1 MLHDELSII
10 MYGMGF
16 KKLILRQTSLIRELC
31 SEDVFQGT
39 VKKLYIHTHTHTK
52 DSRYLNTYNISFLTM
67 ASMARNSV
75 LKKYKPKHSNTNQG
89 QMYFTQSVKRPFAVF
104 FLSLEPRRPRRGNI

>member
-31 SEDVFQGT
+31 SEDAFQGT
-39 VKKLYIHTHTHTK
+39 VKKLYIHTHTHK
-52 DSRYLNTYNISFLTM
+52 GQP
-67 ASMARNSV
+67 V
-75 LKKYKPKHSNTNQG
+75 LEHLQYIFPNYGFHG
-89 QMYFTQSVKRPFAVF
+89 
-104 FLSLEPRRPRRGNI
+104 

>member
-39 VKKLYIHTHTHTK
+39 VKKLYIHTHTHTQ
-52 DSRYLNTYNISFLTM
+52 RTAGT
-67 ASMARNSV
+67 
-75 LKKYKPKHSNTNQG
+75 
-89 QMYFTQSVKRPFAVF
+89 
-104 FLSLEPRRPRRGNI
+104 

>member
-39 VKKLYIHTHTHTK
+39 VKKLYIHTHTHTQNGILP
-52 DSRYLNTYNISFLTM
+52 S
-67 ASMARNSV
+67 
-75 LKKYKPKHSNTNQG
+75 KKKNEIL
-89 QMYFTQSVKRPFAVF
+89 PFATMWMD
-104 FLSLEPRRPRRGNI
+104 LEVIMYSGVNQTEKDKYCMLLLIRGI